1 MRSRGARQILS
12 FSRQVLAA
20 NELCC
25 VDAYVQGCRVIAYM
39 RLIVWSALLR
49 PQIQCSEGGGD
60 ICNGDTVAQCRG

>member
-25 VDAYVQGCRVIAYM
+25 VDAYVQGRRVITYM
-39 RLIVWSALLR
+39 RLICLVCTVA
-49 PQIQCSEGGGD
+49 PA
-60 ICNGDTVAQCRG
+60 DTVL